1 MAPFIKMDKKTVQ
14 RAVRHRIRLL
24 SRLPG
29 FGKVRFIMLHGSSLS
44 AGMRIGSDID
54 LCVYYDGTPHESSL
68 FRLAALSL
76 PEPDDFDI
84 QIFSDLPLYVRREVL
99 KGEVVFTRDI
109 RFVYDTAVATYREF
123 EMFRHRLDDYTG
135 EMAIT

>member
-1 MAPFIKMDKKTVQ
+1 MAPLIKKDKRTVQ

-24 SRLPG
+24 SRIPG
-29 FGKVRFIMLHGSSLS
+29 FDKVQFIMLHGSSLS
-44 AGMRIGSDID
+44 EGTRTGSDID

-68 FRLAALSL
+68 FRRDALSL
-76 PEPDDFDI
+76 PGYEDFDI
-84 QIFSDLPLYVRREVL
+84 QIFSLLPLYVRREVL
-99 KGEVVFTRDI
+99 KGEVVFARDI
-109 RFVYDTAVATYREF
+109 RFVYETAIATYREF